1 MLTDLL
7 SLIIKSLKLLWQS
20 NRLTLILALFISVV
34 GGLVPA
40 GEVWIFK
47 LILDS
52 FHDLGTEVDLTQ
64 IATLFG
70 GLLFFR
76 VIRMISDSLGQ
87 SAQRLLSES
96 TTYNMRRQ
104 VYKKCMAMPYQSFE
118 DASYYDRIRRA
129 SKGVESRPL
138 GLVNALFWL
147 LDSLVSSIGIV
158 AATTFINPYIAL
170 AIILSAV
177 PFAFVRIRFE
187 NTLWGHR
194 WNHSETLRRLD
205 YLGSLLTTRE
215 PAGEVRL
222 YHLGNRLLHRYDT
235 TWSRFYDRYRV
246 LIKRNAFWTSL
257 VLLPSVL
264 ALVLVYYMV
273 IRMMKA
279 GIITLGDIG
288 LVIQSVDRLQSSIFH
303 TFTFSSQIFEHS
315 LFLKAFYEFIEED
328 TLPSL
333 QNGRQKGISSFRNA
347 RSNGGFSIEFD
358 RISFK
363 YPGSNEWA
371 LREVSFTIPEHSRTA
386 LVGENGSGKTT
397 ILKLLARLYTPSEGR
412 ILLNDRPLL
421 DYPLDEYWHLVG
433 LMFQNYVR
441 YEFSVWDNV
450 TLSSFEEDISD
461 VQVNSALLASG
472 SMDFVQRLPRGVLTQ
487 LGRMF
492 MGGVE
497 LSGGQ
502 WQRLALT
509 RELMKDAPIV
519 LLDEPTASIDPRA
532 ESALFEHLGKLLAN
546 KTSIFTTHR
555 FGLIH
560 QADQVLVL
568 SRGRLKEHGTHQ
580 YLMRQD
586 GLYAELFRLQADRY
600 KYAG

>member
-1 MLTDLL
+1 M
-7 SLIIKSLKLLWQS
+7 
-20 NRLTLILALFISVV
+20 
-34 GGLVPA
+34 
-40 GEVWIFK
+40 
-47 LILDS
+47 
-52 FHDLGTEVDLTQ
+52 
-64 IATLFG
+64 
-70 GLLFFR
+70 
-76 VIRMISDSLGQ
+76 
-87 SAQRLLSES
+87 
-96 TTYNMRRQ
+96 
-104 VYKKCMAMPYQSFE
+104 
-118 DASYYDRIRRA
+118 
-129 SKGVESRPL
+129 
-138 GLVNALFWL
+138 
-147 LDSLVSSIGIV
+147 

-205 YLGSLLTTRE
+205 YLGSLLTARE

-222 YHLGNRLLHRYDT
+222 YHLGDRLLHRYDT
-235 TWSRFYDRYRV
+235 TWSKFYDQYRV
-246 LIKRNAFWTSL
+246 LIKRNAFWISL
-257 VLLPSVL
+257 VLLPSFL
-264 ALVLVYYMV
+264 ALVLVYYLV
-273 IRMMKA
+273 IRMMKK

-333 QNGRQKGISSFRNA
+333 QNGRQRGISSFRNA

-358 RISFK
+358 HISFQ
-363 YPGSNEWA
+363 YPGSTEWV
-371 LREVSFTIPEHSRTA
+371 LRDVSFTIPEHSRTA

-412 ILLNDRPLL
+412 ILLNGQPLL
-421 DYPLDEYWHLVG
+421 DYPLNEYWHLVG
-433 LMFQNYVR
+433 LMFQNYVQ

-450 TLSSFEEDISD
+450 TLSSFEEGISD
-461 VQVNSALLASG
+461 DQVNAALQASG
-472 SMDFVQRLPRGVLTQ
+472 ALDLVQRLPQGISTQ

-560 QADQVLVL
+560 RADQVLVL
-568 SRGRLKEHGTHQ
+568 SRGRLKEQGTHQ
-580 YLMRQD
+580 HLMRQD

-600 KYAG
+600 KYAGR

>member
-7 SLIIKSLKLLWQS
+7 SLIIKSLRLLWRS
-20 NRLTLILALFISVV
+20 NRLTLTLAILISVV

-47 LILDS
+47 LILDTV
-52 FHDLGTEVDLTQ
+52 HDLGTEVDLTQ
-64 IATLFG
+64 IATLFA

-96 TTYNMRRQ
+96 TIYNMRRQ

-118 DASYYDRIRRA
+118 DANYYDRIRRA

-158 AATTFINPYIAL
+158 AVTIYINPYIAL

-187 NTLWGHR
+187 DTLWGHR

-222 YHLGNRLLHRYDT
+222 YNLGNKLLRRYDT
-235 TWSRFYDRYRV
+235 TWGRFYDQYRA

-257 VLLPSVL
+257 VLLPSVFAL
-264 ALVLVYYMV
+264 ALVYYMV
-273 IRMMKA
+273 IRMMKT
-279 GIITLGDIG
+279 GVITLGDIG

-303 TFTFSSQIFEHS
+303 TFTFSSQVFEHS
-315 LFLKAFYEFIEED
+315 LFLKAFYEFVEED

-333 QNGRQKGISSFRNA
+333 QRRRRRRESSFKYA

-358 RISFK
+358 HISFK
-363 YPGSNEWA
+363 YPGATEWA
-371 LREVSFTIPEHSRTA
+371 LREISFTIPEYSRTA

-412 ILLNDRPLL
+412 IMLNGRPLL
-421 DYPLDEYWHLVG
+421 DYPMDEYWQLVG

-441 YEFSVWDNV
+441 YEFSVRDNV
-450 TLSSFEEDISD
+450 ALSSLEEEKSD
-461 VQVNSALLASG
+461 VRVNSALQASG
-472 SMDFVQRLPRGVLTQ
+472 AMDFIQQLPRGVSTQ

-492 MGGVE
+492 TGGVE

-509 RELMKDAPIV
+509 RELMKDARIV
-519 LLDEPTASIDPRA
+519 LLDEPTSSTDPKA
-532 ESALFEHLGKLLAN
+532 EFALFEHLAALLAN
-546 KTSIFTTHR
+546 KTSVFTTHR

-560 QADQVLVL
+560 RADQVLVL

-580 YLMRQD
+580 HLMKQD
-586 GLYAELFRLQADRY
+586 GLYSELYRLQADRY
-600 KYAG
+600 KYDG